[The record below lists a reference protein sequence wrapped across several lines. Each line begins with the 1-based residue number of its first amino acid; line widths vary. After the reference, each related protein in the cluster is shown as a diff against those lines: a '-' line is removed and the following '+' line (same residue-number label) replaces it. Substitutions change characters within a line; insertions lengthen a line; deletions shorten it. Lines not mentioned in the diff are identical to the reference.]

1 MRPFTRIRSLA
12 APLPLDNID
21 TDQILPAR
29 FLSQKREDGYA
40 DYCFRDLRFAADGS
54 TRPEFP
60 LNQPRYREASILI
73 TGGNFGCGSSREGAV
88 YALMDCGIRAII
100 SESFGDIFHQNA
112 LVNGLL
118 PIALPKAQI
127 AGLMDRAHQPAVGEV
142 EIDLEAQHIVL
153 GAAIVEFAIDPF
165 RRHCL
170 LNGVDDIDF
179 TLQFAA
185 EIGRYETRHET
196 GMPPSAGTMS

>member
-1 MRPFTRIRSLA
+1 MRPFTKVRSVA
-12 APLPLDNID
+12 APLPLDNVD

-29 FLSQKREDGYA
+29 FLSQRREDGYA

-54 TRPEFP
+54 TLPEFP
-60 LNQPRYREASILI
+60 LNQPRYKGASILVA
-73 TGGNFGCGSSREGAV
+73 GSNFGCGSSREGAV

-100 SESFGDIFHQNA
+100 AESFGDIFHQNA
-112 LVNGLL
+112 LVNGML
-118 PIALPKAQI
+118 PVVLAKAQVAAI
-127 AGLMDRAHQPAVGEV
+127 MERANDPAAGAI
-142 EIDLEAQHIVL
+142 EIDLEAQRVVL
-153 GAAIVEFAIDPF
+153 GSAAIDFAIDPF

-185 EIGRYETRHET
+185 DIGRSDALH
-196 GMPPSAGTMS
+196 GLA